1 MRTRYQMW
9 MTYDG
14 GEEKLRFPVLPSTI
28 SIRQGM
34 KNQSVSIQGLG
45 ELVIMQDPKA
55 MMVNFSCFFPF
66 TPFPGVQFR
75 RLSPPIELIEKITA
89 WMVGDIPVQFLVTGT
104 AINHY
109 FTIEDFP
116 WHEDGGDPGTLH
128 YSLILKKYE
137 EVAVRQVYVDEE
149 NEVAT
154 IPEPAPVR
162 VDNRK
167 QKRTHVVA
175 PGDTMWAI
183 AQRHL
188 GSGSRW
194 QEIARL
200 NSDAVSNPSL
210 IFPGQ
215 VLRLPA

>member
-14 GEEKLRFPVLPSTI
+14 GEEKLRFPVLPGTI
-28 SIRQGM
+28 SVRQGM

-55 MMVNFSCFFPF
+55 MMVNFSCFFPS

-128 YSLILKKYE
+128 YSLTLKEYK
-137 EVAVRQVYVDEE
+137 EVIVRQVYVDEE
-149 NEVAT
+149 YEVAT

-162 VDNRK
+162 VDNRAP
-167 QKRTHVVA
+167 KRTHVVA

-183 AQRHL
+183 AQRLL

-200 NSDAVSNPSL
+200 NSDSVSNPNIIL
-210 IFPGQ
+210 PGQ